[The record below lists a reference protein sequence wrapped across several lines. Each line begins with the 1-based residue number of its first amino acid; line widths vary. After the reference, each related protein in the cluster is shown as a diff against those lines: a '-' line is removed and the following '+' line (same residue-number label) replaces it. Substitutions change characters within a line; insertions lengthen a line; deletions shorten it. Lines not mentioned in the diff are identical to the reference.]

1 MRSIRIF
8 AGVIAATALLTLSE
22 AQTAAQPA
30 ESAGA
35 ASPKAPDL
43 SPRSAAIVTRATAL
57 DVVVG
62 AAAAGNVEA
71 MNLLGV
77 LYTLGTQVPQDY
89 SLAMYWFQKAIDGG
103 SADAMSNLA
112 TMYLFGIGV
121 SRDRVNARRWFE
133 RAAAHGNV
141 HSMFSVAVMAEKGL
155 GAACDVRLARAMYLR
170 AAESGF
176 APAMIW
182 LSNDYAHGS
191 STKRDLVEA
200 YSWLQVAMQ
209 SDLPEELQISTL
221 SSMEAI
227 EARLGPK
234 RRDEA
239 RVRAANLIALVKTR
253 ALPADSK
260 APAPMRLSMN

>member
-22 AQTAAQPA
+22 AQTIAQPA

-35 ASPKAPDL
+35 ASPEAPDP
-43 SPRSAAIVTRATAL
+43 SPPSTAIVPRATAL
-57 DVVVG
+57 DVVAG

-77 LYTLGTQVPQDY
+77 YTLGTQVPQDY

-121 SRDRVNARRWFE
+121 SRDHVNARRWFE

-155 GAACDVRLARAMYLR
+155 GAARDLQLARAMYLR

-209 SDLPEELQISTL
+209 SGLPEELQISTL

-260 APAPMRLSMN
+260 APAPMQLSMN